1 MTPLD
6 LEKETRT
13 GWLVSCKQAALLVSL
28 SFERQLSLREFIVMR
43 LHLCLCKT
51 CSFYRAQISV
61 LRKVFTRHEEL
72 LANVPPLEQ
81 DRLSSQAR
89 ERIRG
94 ALGRKD

>member
-1 MTPLD
+1 MTPLN

-28 SFERQLSLREFIVMR
+28 SFERRLSVREFVVMR

-72 LANVPPLEQ
+72 LSNVPPVEQ
-81 DRLSSQAR
+81 ECLSPQAK
-89 ERIRG
+89 ERIKG
-94 ALGRKD
+94 ALGREG

>member
-1 MTPLD
+1 MTPIN

-28 SFERQLSLREFIVMR
+28 SFERRLSLREFIVMR

-61 LRKVFTRHEEL
+61 LRKVFIRHEEL
-72 LANVPPLEQ
+72 LDNVPPLEQ
-81 DRLSSQAR
+81 DRLSLQAK

-94 ALGRKD
+94 ALGRKG